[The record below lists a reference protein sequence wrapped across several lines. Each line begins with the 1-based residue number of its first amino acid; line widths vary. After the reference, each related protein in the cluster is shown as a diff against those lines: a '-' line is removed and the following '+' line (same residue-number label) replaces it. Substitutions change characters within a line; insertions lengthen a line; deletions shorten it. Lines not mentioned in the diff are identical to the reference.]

1 MIKRYLIVAAGL
13 ALAGVSTT
21 SLATD
26 ASGGGFFVNGN
37 VGQSRYNANRRDW
50 SDRNDTAAAI
60 RFGYRWHGAV
70 DFGVEGGYVDLGK
83 LRDRINTPNY
93 SFSGDLKVK
102 GFLLGV
108 NGKYHFG
115 QSGWYLSARGGWFGT
130 RADYRAHASFTS
142 SIATAS
148 YSVSDSISSTNGGWY
163 AGVGAGY
170 DLNSHFSVGVSYDNY
185 HAKAR
190 VNLDIADE
198 TISGNVRTIS
208 AFAEYRF

>member
-1 MIKRYLIVAAGL
+1 VIKRYLIVAAGL

-26 ASGGGFFVNGN
+26 VSGGGFFVNGN

-83 LRDRINTPNY
+83 LKDRINTPNY

-108 NGKYHFG
+108 NGKYHFA
-115 QSGWYLSARGGWFGT
+115 QSGWYVSARGGWFGT
-130 RADYRAHASFTS
+130 RANYKSHASSKSATT
-142 SIATAS
+142 TAS
-148 YSVSDSISSTNGGWY
+148 YSESYSMRRVNAGWY
-163 AGVGAGY
+163 LGVGAGY
-170 DLNSHFSVGVSYDNY
+170 DLTSHFSVGVSFDDYY
-185 HAKAR
+185 AKAR
-190 VNLDIADE
+190 VNQDIADE